1 MNKKIKVPDFFII
14 RSPRLPY
21 FYFKQMNAFLTEEE
35 FWEFALKLLSESEIL
50 DSIFIASEG
59 FHSQLKAAMNSP
71 FNQKTKDILPTLYKY
86 ISRMTVR
93 PTPFGLF
100 SAISLA
106 TVSNANTKLI
116 LSDNFVPQFRLDLS
130 VLDLINKTLIK
141 DISSLGNLCLYPNT
155 TISTKKDYLT
165 YIDFDNK
172 TESRSFTWSR
182 IKYNPLINIVLDFC
196 KEGMSHL
203 NIIKKF
209 DDLGISKEK
218 SIRFVDELVELKILI
233 PETEPVTTANSPN
246 NTLLKIESISFNTH
260 LAKPIS
266 QLTNHIRQVQQKK
279 ASLATQEMC
288 DYEHLLGNKPKN
300 LFQAD
305 LLREVDSGTMDIKFI
320 HTIAKELFELQDLF
334 KLDSISDLDIFINKF
349 SAKYG
354 EQEIPLLDAIDEDL
368 GIGYGSKK
376 EINNESCPLLNGL
389 VEENY
394 DDHHQHKDRLIQN
407 YFEKQSI
414 QNNSQKDVFQI
425 KEKDLKKFEIDK
437 KTDRSLP
444 LGFYLLGNLLSNKSG
459 GSTDDLRFNL
469 LTAGGISSLPLLT
482 RFSHLD
488 ADLTNKL
495 KKCAEA
501 EEKLA
506 GEAIIAEIVFFP
518 EGKAGNILT
527 RPSLFKYEIP
537 IIGQAA
543 VDQDHTILLN
553 DLFLRI
559 VNGRIELRSKRLNK
573 VILPRLSSAHN
584 FHYSMTIYRFLCD
597 LQRQDNPI
605 YFVWDWGEKY
615 NRTFLPRVEY
625 KHLILSRA
633 QWRIDRDIFASINTY
648 DDRQKANFLMKSY
661 ALPEQVLLVRGDN
674 ELMIDLRNDIGI
686 KILLKELKKR
696 DLILYENIY
705 GSFESPVTDCNGN
718 MVTNELIFPLLG
730 DSLNLK
736 TKSYC
741 PTPEHIVRKFIPG
754 SEWLYLKIYCG
765 EKESDNILIDQ
776 IKPLISI
783 FTGKKLIQQ
792 WFFVRY
798 YDPEPHIRIR
808 FKLSKDIAASYLNVT
823 TSIQNALSKQVAE
836 GRISRI
842 LFDTYERELERYG
855 PNNIE
860 NCEKMFELESTTL
873 LNFLPIVKQYGEHI
887 RWKFAMASINNLFS
901 AFGFGSREK
910 LNFLK
915 ILNENFLN
923 EFKKY
928 HKLKFTLD
936 QNYRGNYKEISDFF
950 NNTVYQ
956 DERIKTI
963 LEEHLSK
970 LKSLHNQFL
979 TSSDYLLRPKE
990 IVASLAHM
998 LLNRIFSTQQREQEM
1013 VIYHFLSKYLISE
1026 IKKSDQSLPETPS
1039 LL

>member
-21 FYFKQMNAFLTEEE
+21 LYFKQMNAFLTEEE
-35 FWEFALKLLSESEIL
+35 FWEFARKLLSESEIL

-59 FHSQLKAAMNSP
+59 FHSHLKVAMNSP
-71 FNQKTKDILPTLYKY
+71 FNQKTKDLLPTLYKY

-106 TVSNANTKLI
+106 AVSNANTKLI
-116 LSDNFVPQFRLDLS
+116 LSDNFVPQFRVDLN

-155 TISTKKDYLT
+155 TISTKKNYLT

-182 IKYNPLINIVLDFC
+182 VKYNPLINIVLDFC
-196 KEGMSHL
+196 KDGMSHL

-218 SIRFVDELVELKILI
+218 SIRFVEELVGLKILI

-246 NTLLKIESISFNTH
+246 NTLLKIENISFNTH

-266 QLTNHIRQVQQKK
+266 QLTNYIRQVQQKNI
-279 ASLATQEMC
+279 SLSSQEMGN
-288 DYEHLLGNKPKN
+288 YEHLLQNKPKN
-300 LFQAD
+300 LLQAD
-305 LLREVDSGTMDIKFI
+305 LMREVGSGTIDIKFI
-320 HTIAKELFELQDLF
+320 HTITKELFELQDLF
-334 KLDSISDLDIFINKF
+334 KLDSVSDLDIFINKF

-354 EQEIPLLDAIDEDL
+354 EQEIPLLEALDEDL
-368 GIGYGSKK
+368 GIGYGTKK

-394 DDHHQHKDRLIQN
+394 DDHHQHKDRLTQN
-407 YFEKQSI
+407 YFNKQSI
-414 QNNSQKDVFQI
+414 QNNIQKDVFQI
-425 KEKDLKKFEIDK
+425 QEKDLKKFGIDK

-444 LGFYLLGNLLSNKSG
+444 LGFYLLGNLLSIKNG
-459 GSTDDLRFNL
+459 CSTDLKFNL

-543 VDQDHTILLN
+543 VDQDHTISLN
-553 DLFLRI
+553 DLLLRI
-559 VNGRIELRSKRLNK
+559 VNGRIELRSERLNK

-597 LQRQDNPI
+597 LQSQDNPI
-605 YFVWDWGEKY
+605 NFVWDWGKKN

-625 KHLILSRA
+625 KHLVLSRA
-633 QWRIDRDIFASINTY
+633 QWRIDRYIFDSINAY
-648 DDRQKANFLMKSY
+648 DDRQKVTFLITSFG
-661 ALPEQVLLVRGDN
+661 LPERVLLVHGDN
-674 ELMIDLRNDIGI
+674 ELLIDLRNDIGA

-705 GSFESPVTDCNGN
+705 DSFDSPVTDSSGN
-718 MVTNELIFPLLG
+718 MLTNELIFPLLG
-730 DSLNLK
+730 DSLDLK
-736 TKSYC
+736 TKPYY
-741 PTPEHIVRKFIPG
+741 TTAKHIIRKFIPG

-765 EKESDNILIDQ
+765 EKESDNILVDQ
-776 IKPLISI
+776 IKPLISR
-783 FTGKKLIQQ
+783 FTEEKLILE

-808 FKLSKDIAASYLNVT
+808 FKLNEDIAASYLKIT
-823 TSIQNALSKQVAE
+823 TSIHNILGKLVTE
-836 GRISRI
+836 GRISRM

-860 NCEKMFELESTTL
+860 NCEKMFELESTIL

-901 AFGFGSREK
+901 AFGFGSQEK
-910 LNFLK
+910 LNFFK
-915 ILNENFLN
+915 IINESFEN
-923 EFKKY
+923 EFKRY

-936 QNYRGNYKEISDFF
+936 QNYRRNYKEINDFF

-970 LKSLHNQFL
+970 LKSLHSQFL

-990 IVASLAHM
+990 ILASLAHM

>member
-21 FYFKQMNAFLTEEE
+21 FYFKQMNAFPTEEK
-35 FWEFALKLLSESEIL
+35 FWEFALKLLSESQIL
-50 DSIFIASEG
+50 DSIFIASEE
-59 FHSQLKAAMNSP
+59 FHSQLKAAMSSP
-71 FNQKTKDILPTLYKY
+71 FNQKTRDLLPTLYKY
-86 ISRMTVR
+86 IGRMTIR

-106 TVSNANTKLI
+106 AVSNANTKLI
-116 LSDNFVPQFRLDLS
+116 LSDKFVSKFRPDLS

-141 DISSLGNLCLYPNT
+141 DLASLGSLCLYPNT

-165 YIDFDNK
+165 YIDFDDK

-182 IKYNPLINIVLDFC
+182 IKYNPLINIVLDIC

-203 NIIKKF
+203 NIIEKLV
-209 DDLGISKEK
+209 DLGIPKEK
-218 SIRFVDELVELKILI
+218 SIQFVEELVGLKILI
-233 PETEPVTTANSPN
+233 LETEPITTANSPL
-246 NTLLKIESISFNTH
+246 NTLLKIESISFDTH

-266 QLTNHIRQVQQKK
+266 QLTNHIRQIQQKNT
-279 ASLATQEMC
+279 SLSIQEIIN
-288 DYEHLLGNKPKN
+288 YEHLLQNKPKN
-300 LFQAD
+300 LLQAD
-305 LLREVDSGTMDIKFI
+305 LIRKIASGTIDVKFI
-320 HTIAKELFELQDLF
+320 HTITKELFELQDLF

-349 SAKYG
+349 STKYG
-354 EQEIPLLDAIDEDL
+354 EQEIPLLDALDEDF
-368 GIGYGSKK
+368 GIGYGSKN
-376 EINNESCPLLNGL
+376 EINDENCPLLDGL
-389 VEENY
+389 VENY
-394 DDHHQHKDRLIQN
+394 DEVPQDKDRLIQN
-407 YFEKQSI
+407 YFEKQYI
-414 QNNSQKDVFQI
+414 KNNSQKNVFQI
-425 KEKDLKKFEIDK
+425 KEKNLKEYRIDK
-437 KTDRSLP
+437 TTDKPLP
-444 LGFYLLGNLLSNKSG
+444 LGFYLLGNLLSIKDG
-459 GSTDDLRFNL
+459 CGTDDLKFNL
-469 LTAGGISSLPLLT
+469 LTAGGVSSLPLLT

-488 ADLTNKL
+488 TDLTNKL

-527 RPSLFKYEIP
+527 RPSLYKYEIP

-553 DLFLRI
+553 DLLLRI

-605 YFVWDWGEKY
+605 YFVWDWGKKY

-633 QWRIDRDIFASINTY
+633 QWRIDRDIFDAINTY
-648 DDRQKANFLMKSY
+648 DDRQKANFLITSY
-661 ALPEQVLLVRGDN
+661 GLPEKVLLVHGDN

-696 DLILYENIY
+696 DLMLYENIY
-705 GSFESPVTDCNGN
+705 DSFESPIIDSKGN
-718 MVTNELIFPLLG
+718 MVTNEVIFPLLG
-730 DSLNLK
+730 DSLAIK
-736 TKSYC
+736 TKLYC
-741 PTPEHIVRKFIPG
+741 TTSKHIVRKFIPG

-765 EKESDNILIDQ
+765 EKEGDNILIDQ
-776 IKPLISI
+776 VKAFIST
-783 FTGKKLIQQ
+783 FTKEKLIQK

-808 FKLSKDIAASYLNVT
+808 FKLNKDIAKSYLKIT
-823 TSIQNALSKQVAE
+823 TSVQNVLGKLVME

-842 LFDTYERELERYG
+842 IFDTYERELERYG

-860 NCEKMFELESTTL
+860 NCERIFELESNIL

-887 RWKFAMASINNLFS
+887 RWKFAMASTNNLLS
-901 AFGFGSREK
+901 AFGFESQEK

-915 ILNENFLN
+915 TLNEGFYN
-923 EFKKY
+923 EFNRY

-936 QNYRGNYKEISDFF
+936 QNYRRNYKEISHFF
-950 NNTVYQ
+950 NNTIYQ
-956 DERIKTI
+956 DGRIKAI
-963 LEEHLSK
+963 LEQHLLR
-970 LKSLHNQFL
+970 LKSLHIQCL
-979 TSSDYLLRPKE
+979 TSSDYLLRPRE
-990 IVASLAHM
+990 IVASLVHM
-998 LLNRIFSTQQREQEM
+998 LLNRIFYTQQREQEM
-1013 VIYHFLSKYLISE
+1013 VIYHFLCKFLISE
-1026 IKKSDQSLPETPS
+1026 IKKSDQSLPETPN

>member
-21 FYFKQMNAFLTEEE
+21 FYFKQMNAFPTEEK
-35 FWEFALKLLSESEIL
+35 FWEFALKLLSESQVL
-50 DSIFIASEG
+50 DSIFIASEE
-59 FHSQLKAAMNSP
+59 FHSQLKAAMSSP
-71 FNQKTKDILPTLYKY
+71 FNQKTRDLLPTLYKY
-86 ISRMTVR
+86 IGRMTIR

-106 TVSNANTKLI
+106 AVSNANTKLI
-116 LSDNFVPQFRLDLS
+116 LSDKFVSKFRPDLS

-141 DISSLGNLCLYPNT
+141 DIASLGSLCLYPNT

-165 YIDFDNK
+165 YIDFDDK

-182 IKYNPLINIVLDFC
+182 IKYNPLINIVLDIC

-203 NIIKKF
+203 NIIEKLV
-209 DDLGISKEK
+209 DLGIPKEK
-218 SIRFVDELVELKILI
+218 SIQFVEELVGLKILI
-233 PETEPVTTANSPN
+233 LETEPITTANSPL
-246 NTLLKIESISFNTH
+246 NTLLKIESISFDTH

-266 QLTNHIRQVQQKK
+266 QLTNHIRQIQQKNT
-279 ASLATQEMC
+279 SLSIQEIIN
-288 DYEHLLGNKPKN
+288 YEHLLQNKPKN
-300 LFQAD
+300 LLQAD
-305 LLREVDSGTMDIKFI
+305 LIRKIASGTIDVKFI
-320 HTIAKELFELQDLF
+320 HTITKELFELQDLF

-349 SAKYG
+349 STKYG
-354 EQEIPLLDAIDEDL
+354 EQEIPLLDALDEDF
-368 GIGYGSKK
+368 GIGYGSKN
-376 EINNESCPLLNGL
+376 EINDENCPLLDGL
-389 VEENY
+389 VENY
-394 DDHHQHKDRLIQN
+394 DEVPQDKDRLIQN
-407 YFEKQSI
+407 YFEKQYI
-414 QNNSQKDVFQI
+414 KNNSQKNVFQI
-425 KEKDLKKFEIDK
+425 KEKNLKEYRIDK
-437 KTDRSLP
+437 TTDKPLP
-444 LGFYLLGNLLSNKSG
+444 LGFYLLGNLLSIKDG
-459 GSTDDLRFNL
+459 CGTDDLKFNL

-488 ADLTNKL
+488 TDLTNKL

-501 EEKLA
+501 EEELA

-553 DLFLRI
+553 DLLLRI

-605 YFVWDWGEKY
+605 YFVWDWGKKY

-633 QWRIDRDIFASINTY
+633 QWRIDRDIFDAINTY
-648 DDRQKANFLMKSY
+648 DDRQKANFLITSY
-661 ALPEQVLLVRGDN
+661 GLPEKVLLVHGDN

-696 DLILYENIY
+696 DLMLYENIY
-705 GSFESPVTDCNGN
+705 DSFESPIIDSKGN
-718 MVTNELIFPLLG
+718 MVTNEVIFPLLG
-730 DSLNLK
+730 DSLAIK
-736 TKSYC
+736 TKLYYTASK
-741 PTPEHIVRKFIPG
+741 HIVRKFIPG

-765 EKESDNILIDQ
+765 EKEGDNILIDQ
-776 IKPLISI
+776 IKAFIST
-783 FTGKKLIQQ
+783 FTKEKLIQK

-808 FKLSKDIAASYLNVT
+808 FKLNKDIAKSYLKIT
-823 TSIQNALSKQVAE
+823 TSVQNVLGKLVME

-842 LFDTYERELERYG
+842 IFDTYERELERYG

-860 NCEKMFELESTTL
+860 NCERIFELESNIL

-887 RWKFAMASINNLFS
+887 RWKFAMASTNNLLS
-901 AFGFGSREK
+901 AFGFESQEK

-915 ILNENFLN
+915 TLNEGFYN
-923 EFKKY
+923 EFNRY

-936 QNYRGNYKEISDFF
+936 QNYRRNYKEISHFF
-950 NNTVYQ
+950 NNTIYQ
-956 DERIKTI
+956 DGRIKAI
-963 LEEHLSK
+963 LEQHFLK
-970 LKSLHNQFL
+970 LKSLHIQCL
-979 TSSDYLLRPKE
+979 TSSDYLLRPRE
-990 IVASLAHM
+990 IVASLVHM
-998 LLNRIFSTQQREQEM
+998 LLNRIFYTQQRQQEM
-1013 VIYHFLSKYLISE
+1013 VIYHFLCKFLISE
-1026 IKKSDQSLPETPS
+1026 IKKSDQSLPETPN